1 MTDVQIFSKGLT
13 REEMISY
20 TTCQKVSFYLAFI
33 RIANEYA
40 QDLQGNLANWEEN
53 GIWRPTGSVT
63 KTTMDKTTICS
74 TEGSI
79 EGMRKLLPSN
89 VNWFQAVDMCRQLDG
104 RLHIDTTP
112 ESVLTSYSIVEKG
125 ERINPD
131 RCARVWLGAS
141 DIQEEGV
148 WRDSE
153 TNEVLDLRA
162 FWGPGQPNGVRVQNC
177 AGIWELVI
185 LLIIV
190 SFLE

>member
-1 MTDVQIFSKGLT
+1 
-13 REEMISY
+13 
-20 TTCQKVSFYLAFI
+20 
-33 RIANEYA
+33 
-40 QDLQGNLANWEEN
+40 
-53 GIWRPTGSVT
+53 
-63 KTTMDKTTICS
+63 MDKTTICS

-112 ESVLTSYSIVEKG
+112 ESVLTSYSIVENG

-153 TNEVLDLRA
+153 TNEVLNIQD
-162 FWGPGQPNGVRVQNC
+162 FWNAGQPNGVRIQNC
-177 AGIWELVI
+177 AGIWELVQEI
-185 LLIIV
+185 KNYCY
-190 SFLE
+190 